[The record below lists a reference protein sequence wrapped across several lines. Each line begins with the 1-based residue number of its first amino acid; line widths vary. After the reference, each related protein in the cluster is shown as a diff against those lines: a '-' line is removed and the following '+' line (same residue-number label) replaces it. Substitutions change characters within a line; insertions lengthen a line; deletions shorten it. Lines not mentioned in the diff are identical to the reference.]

1 MVKLV
6 NIRLA
11 GIEPNDT
18 VNGEGV
24 CVSVFLQRMPSS
36 LLWMP

>member
-1 MVKLV
+1 MLQLV

-18 VNGEGV
+18 ANGEGV
-24 CVSVFLQRMPSS
+24 CVSVFLQRMPPS
-36 LLWMP
+36 LLWMS